1 MDELELKQ
9 QQEGADI
16 VSTEEEQNKIEA
28 ETNLPDNKKK

>member
-16 VSTEEEQNKIEA
+16 DSTEEEQ
-28 ETNLPDNKKK
+28 KKTLNHVN